1 MNCSKGVPAENY
13 PERPRVQH
21 SIKITVT
28 GIDKQVH
35 IETSPRRRQL
45 FISKIQGTAFVQKSL
60 LRKRHAAQKQGV
72 KICAP
77 VHKGYAWLQR
87 DMSGF
92 TKCPRYNLLALPQ
105 NTFLDSSSDLAQS
118 AFLNSWDVD
127 LHPFFSLKN
136 KPAKGSS
143 ESRHLNVCREVIW
156 SPI

>member
-1 MNCSKGVPAENY
+1 MRLA
-13 PERPRVQH
+13 
-21 SIKITVT
+21 I
-28 GIDKQVH
+28 
-35 IETSPRRRQL
+35 
-45 FISKIQGTAFVQKSL
+45 
-60 LRKRHAAQKQGV
+60 
-72 KICAP
+72 
-77 VHKGYAWLQR
+77 R
-87 DMSGF
+87 DMPGF
-92 TKCPRYNLLALPQ
+92 KEICLASRNARGTILALPQ